1 MLLQGCYMAILV
13 GIDEAGYG
21 PILGPLV
28 VSSVAF
34 KVPGDLIKSDM
45 WELLSVAVSQNKRKL
60 NGRLLITDSKK
71 AYTRSAGVT
80 HLRRSVLTSIKAAGN
95 GGVSQEL
102 ASISD
107 LIESLCPDCAS
118 RLADYP
124 WYKAIADQTLGGDRD
139 DMDLALSVLQ
149 KDMRANKVE
158 LLSLSSQCLDVAH
171 YNRQVGVVNNKA
183 TVLFTAICTLIDAA
197 FRLADKTGESS
208 NGDPAVQIIID
219 RQGGRT
225 HYQRVLSKMF
235 PSFDMKI
242 LKEQDAISSYEM
254 TSPEGKTM
262 RLHFTIK
269 ADNRFL
275 PVALASMASKYVREV
290 LVDSINQYFISHLPE
305 LKPTA
310 GYWKDGLRFIK
321 DIKTGIE
328 PFDYDENTLIRSR

>member
-1 MLLQGCYMAILV
+1 MAILV

-34 KVPGDLIKSDM
+34 KVPNEVIKSDM

-71 AYTRSAGVT
+71 AYTRAAGPT
-80 HLRRSVLTSIKAAGN
+80 HLRRSVLTSIKAAA
-95 GGVSQEL
+95 GGSVSPQL
-102 ASISD
+102 SSTHD
-107 LIESLCPDCAS
+107 LIGSLCPDCVP
-118 RLADYP
+118 RLAAYP
-124 WYKAIADQTLGGDRD
+124 WYKDIAAQKLGGDAG
-139 DMDLALSVLQ
+139 DMDLAVSVLQ
-149 KDMRANKVE
+149 KAMRAGDVE
-158 LLSLSSQCLDVAH
+158 LLALSSQCLDVAH
-171 YNRQVGVVNNKA
+171 YNGLVSIVRNKA
-183 TVLFTAICTLIDAA
+183 TVLFTAICTLIDNA
-197 FRLADKTGESS
+197 FRLADET
-208 NGDPAVQIIID
+208 NGDPAIQIIID

-235 PSFDMKI
+235 PSFDIKI

-254 TSPEGKTM
+254 TGPDGKIM
-262 RLHFTIK
+262 RLHFATK

-290 LVDSINQYFISHLPE
+290 LVDSINQHFVSLLPG

-321 DIKTGIE
+321 DIKAGID
-328 PFDYDENTLIRSR
+328 PFDYDDSTLIRSR

>member
-1 MLLQGCYMAILV
+1 MAILV

-34 KVPGDLIKSDM
+34 KVPSEAIKSDM

-71 AYTRSAGVT
+71 AYTRSAGPT
-80 HLRRSVLTSIKAAGN
+80 HLRRSVLTSIRAAHN
-95 GGVSQEL
+95 GSVCPEL
-102 ASISD
+102 SSTHD
-107 LIESLCPDCAS
+107 LIEHLCPDCAP
-118 RLADYP
+118 RLAGYP
-124 WYKAIADQTLGGDRD
+124 WYERIADQTLGGDAD

-149 KDMRANKVE
+149 KDMRAKE
-158 LLSLSSQCLDVAH
+158 IEMLSLSSQCLDVAY
-171 YNRQVGVVNNKA
+171 YNRQVGIVKNKA
-183 TVLFTAICTLIDAA
+183 TVLFTAICTLIERA
-197 FRLADKTGESS
+197 FRLAEDTGDQSS

-235 PSFDMKI
+235 PSFGMKI

-254 TSPEGKTM
+254 TSPAGKIM
-262 RLHFTIK
+262 RLHFATK

-290 LVDSINQYFISHLPE
+290 LVDSINQHFVSILPG

-310 GYWKDGLRFIK
+310 GYWKDGLRFIE
-321 DIKTGIE
+321 DIKAGIV
-328 PFDYDENTLIRSR
+328 PFDYDESTLIRSR

>member
-1 MLLQGCYMAILV
+1 MAILV

-34 KVPGDLIKSDM
+34 KVPGEVIKSDM

-71 AYTRSAGVT
+71 AYTRSAGPT
-80 HLRRSVLTSIKAAGN
+80 HLRRSVLTSIKAAHNGN
-95 GGVSQEL
+95 NSSQ
-102 ASISD
+102 ISSTHD
-107 LIESLCPDCAS
+107 LIQHLCPDCVP
-118 RLADYP
+118 RLAAYP
-124 WYKAIADQTLGGDRD
+124 WYKGIAAQTLGGDGD
-139 DMDLALSVLQ
+139 DMDLALSILQ
-149 KDMRANKVE
+149 KGMRAKDIE
-158 LLSLSSQCLDVAH
+158 MLSLSSQCLDVAH
-171 YNRQVGVVNNKA
+171 YNGLVSIVKNKA
-183 TVLFTAICTLIDAA
+183 TVLFTAICTLIDKA
-197 FRLADKTGESS
+197 FCLADKAGNESS

-254 TSPEGKTM
+254 TSPDGKVM
-262 RLHFTIK
+262 RLHFATK

-275 PVALASMASKYVREV
+275 PVALASMASKYAREV
-290 LVDSINQYFISHLPE
+290 LVDSINQHFVSILPG

-310 GYWKDGLRFIK
+310 GYWTDGLRFIK
-321 DIKTGIE
+321 DIKAGID
-328 PFDYDENTLIRSR
+328 PFDYDDSTLIRSR